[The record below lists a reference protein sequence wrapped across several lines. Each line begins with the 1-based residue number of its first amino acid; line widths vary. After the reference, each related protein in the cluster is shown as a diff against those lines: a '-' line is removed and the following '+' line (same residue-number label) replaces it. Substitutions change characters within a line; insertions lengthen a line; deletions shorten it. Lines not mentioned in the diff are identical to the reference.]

1 MSICNLDENKELAKV
16 LANQV
21 YNKILNNLKTPDK
34 PFKILEVV
42 RDVYYVAYEKN
53 KDQAKSLGIA
63 AVIPTVFFQV
73 IEDNPKLLT
82 QLIDKNFDL
91 KAVRN
96 FELLVNKS
104 EDPLKEIANYIKVG
118 TKTSM
123 KVILENSVT
132 TPETQ
137 SEVSNENQI
146 LELVL
151 NKILTS
157 LSLQNSTGQQLEEVS
172 GLPIFTKTNAGK
184 NFYYNVLTK
193 VLEANTT
200 DNANY
205 SNVEYSGHKG
215 FKLKPIV
222 ENTLP
227 DLEKNIYPG
236 ATLSSKRIILALTNN
251 KGEFLYFNSKGEITS
266 KEDGKI
272 VYFYMKDSS
281 DAKVKALKEELLKSN
296 ETALRE
302 QSKNDP
308 LEYSRLRNE
317 LISKINQMVNEEKK
331 QSDLISKSV
340 MDNQPILLDI
350 TGGKKGYHENT
361 DETFKKITDPEKL
374 KQYKSL
380 VEKTLSQ
387 FNLTD
392 TEIESIAIAY
402 ADMMVKGVVKTLNLP
417 SIKINNIDKPISL
430 KGRNLL
436 AGDRSL
442 FDSLISVL
450 IDDLVYEN
458 GKPLSPADR
467 QSYFNNYA
475 SKLDRSVFNLS
486 IVNNEIVISLNGQ
499 QLDLSDKVQAKEQLV
514 KTLGA
519 KLFAN
524 FSTDLKNKV
533 TIERFNIKDGVVSVQ
548 PINYIK
554 DYVLQNMIPRIAFDS
569 TTERPLVANGYFS
582 FEPTNE
588 TAVVEQEVKEVVNN
602 AKTIIQEDT
611 DEEDKL
617 ESLLRS
623 KLIES
628 IATPEQKA
636 KAKTWWEKSALS
648 KAKDSNGKPL
658 ITLKEAFNLV
668 NSDAWAS
675 FSNATITLFAGS
687 DYTHNY
693 HEAWHAFSQIYL
705 SKADRNKLYEAVGQL
720 PGTFTVTRKNES
732 NNIQTVKVEFTEASR
747 KELEEFIA
755 EEFRVYAMNNGKF
768 KTENEKSNI
777 FSRIFDRVWKFLK
790 TLFKGTTDIN
800 VYSNPGSQGILSE
813 MFNQLYTAESPEQLN
828 MYTPSMD
835 NAEFGVLN
843 SGIIAKDG
851 TVIFTPVEASL
862 LVKSMDGIISD
873 ITTGYL
879 LKGKYDA
886 AANILKGQER
896 LTLLYNS
903 AIKKKLASRLDVL
916 RKEFEADY
924 AKDKNNKT
932 KWDKIERKYKRN
944 NVLLLIKALDNYGD
958 ATNSLNG
965 KGDKLDLITYHLQNS
980 SFNEMIDEN
989 YESPLSKSGREG
1001 GNETESYE
1009 LATADC
1015 TYILKTLLKQEVV
1028 NGERVNILNSL
1039 GFPEPINHKQFFNN
1053 LIDKVGGEKRVDELY
1068 KKLASVKNTSP
1079 LFAQLLEKLG
1089 DPTVVMGAD
1098 KGAGAS
1104 KIWMG
1109 VFRSLNLEREDLVTS
1124 KFKEETID
1132 NQTQVSFV
1140 VGKVSADHSA
1150 IKNKVWPA
1158 KFSTESGPFVTVNA
1172 NKENTLNLS
1181 KVVKEFLTSSAIGKE
1196 GITKYFIKDESL
1208 KIPFLNAIGMYLEDN
1223 YDVRKAINDDTTKAF
1238 DYIVNAIGLAE
1249 ANKDI
1254 LAKRNL
1260 LPITNIVNFLGQK
1273 HNKIKI
1279 ELATGEFIEGAID
1292 NQASNVNTL
1301 AKIDAEFSTENISRM
1316 KLTAEKSKKSA
1327 FSLNTTLTQIVY
1339 ALKKAGSLDELKSGA
1354 YSYVPHLVKENNP
1367 HVIGSVIM
1375 NSLFD
1380 TTGKRNNLNGIE
1392 LVDLTGSQYEDLS
1405 DDSNGVSHGSM
1416 TKVDKFITD
1425 FASMLKDGYI
1435 EAVRHGEKSTYTGVK
1450 VKRLNT
1456 YSLKKNNHLYVD
1468 TQAFL
1473 KDINGNYLLGYNP
1486 FDKVMDIMIPKLEGE
1501 LRRIQKIKDNKEYY
1515 SKAKDFYEK
1524 GIKFDYFDDILNTKD
1539 GELKNKLINEYA
1551 SQLNDET
1558 TLNSLLNKNLEL
1570 RKEIEKEIINYFETS
1585 KKSLEVNNYNKVF
1598 GNNVPNFLRSIAEEH
1613 LTEGQV
1619 ATTDSIKDALL
1630 YSFAINSSLHANEVI
1645 LLELGDGFQFNHI
1658 NDESLKRVPT
1668 YNSSG
1673 LIFPTDELAKLF
1685 INTHVKRPYED
1696 SLVKSGKLV
1705 RRDPNQ
1711 TESRL
1716 YTGKGN
1722 KAIIKESKVDSIYLD
1737 DYAEMF
1743 RHWLKEKKYQGDINE
1758 ALYGKGGSETN
1769 ITGGLLQPYTGIKD
1783 GDGQGWIS
1791 FDSYR
1796 ILKNLENS
1804 WTEQQEAAYQK
1815 ELRGESLTPEELT
1828 DLFPVYKLQYAG
1840 PLVTELKNYPIQ
1852 SIDKFS
1858 LLPLIPSVIKGLPL
1872 EKMHLAMMAQNIDY
1886 ALFDSGAKRSYL
1898 RADDKTNGD
1907 SIYEGDTSN
1916 IKEYQDINF
1925 TPNPIYFEYLKNQTE
1940 VNKYFKGKSVLSTQL
1955 RKVFNVGLFDNG
1967 VPIDYKGTKEEWN
1980 SLTKAEKLKNSNA
1993 YKNTQQVYKQLKRLT
2008 EYMRKDLLEEM
2019 GWTEVNGL
2027 PEGNID
2033 DMITYVVDI
2042 LKSQGYSD
2050 HEIDFVQY
2058 SSNKK
2063 IDLSLSPQAARLEKL
2078 LMSVINNRLIKLKI
2092 KGEPLVQV
2100 SSALTQSFK
2109 KPTIEQTKEYDD
2121 FGTNGLSGY
2130 IVSTNGSK
2138 ETIGAKVKV
2147 ALTDNYQNLF
2157 STNYYVNGKKTTD
2170 KVAVYVKNPDT
2181 ESEIKYVLD
2190 YDASFIRLNE
2200 MIKNEA
2206 WLKENEN
2213 SIRMT
2218 GVRIPTQGPNSVEFV
2233 QIHEFLPA
2241 SAGDTY
2247 KTPEELDAKIQEL
2260 KTKLKDLKADKLTIK
2275 EDLDDFRNSIKKES
2289 KHKRLVKEKFFAYTT
2304 YNNEELLK
2312 TLSNP
2317 KEQEFIKKN
2326 LPESYQILSKQIK
2339 GFDSEKYPEIENLIT
2354 ELISKD
2360 SELSRA
2366 YNELSNLKEHKRN
2379 FTAAIQNK
2387 FIDNIIG
2394 VMEMPE
2400 MAFSLMQPN
2409 DTHLTKPLS
2418 NTLKKDIQKA
2428 DNEVDHTKSIKTGES
2443 TPGGG
2448 VSPTKMTEYAYNL
2461 KKQQDNITGKNILG
2475 LITLHNTFANMLTM
2489 AGAKMNY
2496 SFEVENPYYSD
2507 SEVLSPV
2514 KVPIK
2519 LRLNYNK
2526 TKEIDSKT
2534 LKEIEVISLSNKT
2547 DAEKINNIADILS
2560 QLMNGAVDVGKDA
2573 WISYLQG
2580 NMEVIPKTLF
2590 LLQAGVP
2597 IEDIAYFVSNPMI
2610 RKYVESKINY
2620 KSPLAKII
2628 YGPKHRNTT
2637 TSAKNKARKELLKGV
2652 MVDLDGNQLKNNI
2665 AGFYKILNTRYKDV
2679 SFSKESL
2686 KEVAKQSFKF
2696 NKEQIAGLLQYFYIE
2711 DLIEEFD
2718 NLKGYLN
2725 VDTESAVDN
2734 FAAQAK
2740 IHDIEKI
2747 DKFKTLDSSLKV
2759 HFKEESAISSFFIQ
2773 EFSRAL
2779 FGKNLFAT
2787 RDNDL
2792 VNKFLI
2798 KTLENPIERAILK
2811 QETGLDEETFINR
2824 FKNALSLYI
2833 FTNVLKQYKQGA
2845 SEYKQTPISELLN
2858 ENSPVKSIEQL
2869 RSDFANENHLSSSK
2883 SDEAYLRRGLFY
2895 IHPSAFNQN
2904 DVESF
2909 IEFSLEREYLRKI
2922 KSLESLLGTK
2932 EFQSAKN
2939 RLVNSG
2945 VSLFV
2950 KREGESQEDYTN
2962 RLNKIVY
2969 EYVLMHEALSN
2980 TYNNY
2985 ELFRSGEHTTARKL
2999 ISIIESYPE
3008 LKLQFDLVR
3017 QFSASSISSK
3027 KNHMSRTNFKIKNL
3041 TELDENLSE
3050 EYYNEWLKLANPKE
3064 MKVSEKTAN
3073 RAQANAYI
3081 SEFFAQLPMIA
3092 FLQSGMDSSE
3102 FSLNSIMPYD
3112 RYRPVMEKASE
3123 AFYTFL
3129 NKNESKANM
3138 VLEGFYE
3145 FFKQNNQTEN
3155 NRLKGRGIS
3164 YKRSVNQLIADAT
3177 GKDTYLFDKPY
3188 VSKIDDG
3195 VYVISQ
3201 SYEDPSTN
3209 QIKSLPAGELQ
3220 MLKQGNPDI
3229 IFILNDNDLQVNL
3242 NISTETELE
3251 QAKADIDTA
3260 INKIKES
3267 GKIIVLSD
3275 KGFGKSTQPQVT
3287 VSKGVEI
3294 SSNAK
3299 GLAGALTNPTELSK
3313 SKGNITKSYPV
3324 EFRGKTYKDAEAAYQ
3339 ALKSTATKDD
3349 GPNSTYNLMVDIITA
3364 KLQQHPR
3371 LVTEINKQGGSAWI
3385 LSSTHQPTSKNT
3397 VWETN
3402 GRNWFIETL
3411 NDAYSSVSQPQAP
3424 VTTPN
3429 KLSGQMKMP
3438 YGKNKRS
3445 DVTSSTTFDAILKG
3459 ERTATTRY
3467 SDHKAFDYW
3476 KSAKVGDIITW
3487 DSGDGRTVDV
3497 VVTKTLHPLKD
3508 SGKTAKEWSKLEGWS
3523 VDYFN
3528 NKVRLELDKAWQ
3540 IEFKLATPTQAPIT
3554 TKSQGTAR
3562 TFEQL
3567 YNNEERTTI
3576 LVALR
3581 DKYKNAYKNL
3591 SDDEI
3596 VQRINNRL
3604 MTEDRDKTIEILNKC
3619 YK

>member
-42 RDVYYVAYEKN
+42 RDVYYMAYEKN

-63 AVIPTVFFQV
+63 AVIPTVFFKV

-251 KGEFLYFNSKGEITS
+251 KGEFLYFNDKGEIAS

-628 IATPEQKA
+628 IATPEQKD

-705 SKADRNKLYEAVGQL
+705 SKSDRNKLYEAVGQL

-732 NNIQTVKVEFTEASR
+732 NNIQTVKVKFTEASR

-768 KTENEKSNI
+768 KTQNEKSNI

-924 AKDKNNKT
+924 AKNKNDKT

-958 ATNSLNG
+958 ASNSLNG

-1124 KFKEETID
+1124 KFKEENINGETE
-1132 NQTQVSFV
+1132 VSFV

-1181 KVVKEFLTSSAIGKE
+1181 KVVKEFLTSSTIGKE

-1473 KDINGNYLLGYNP
+1473 KDLYGNYLLGYNP

-1570 RKEIEKEIINYFETS
+1570 RKEIEKEIINYFDTL
-1585 KKSLEVNNYNKVF
+1585 KRSLEVNNYDRVF

-1613 LTEGQV
+1613 LTEDQV
-1619 ATTDSIKDALL
+1619 ATSDSIKDALL

-1673 LIFPTDELAKLF
+1673 SIFPTDDLAKLF

-1743 RHWLKEKKYQGDINE
+1743 RHWLKEKKYQGDIEE
-1758 ALYGKGGSETN
+1758 ALYGKGGSKTK

-2100 SSALTQSFK
+2100 SSALTQTFK
-2109 KPTIEQTKEYDD
+2109 KPTKEQTKEYDD

-2200 MIKNEA
+2200 MIKNES
-2206 WLKENEN
+2206 WLEENEN

-2241 SAGDTY
+2241 SAGPVIIIPAEVVAKSGGDFDVDKLTMYIKYITKQGSELKDTY
-2247 KTPEELDAKIQEL
+2247 KTPEEVDAKIQEL
-2260 KTKLKDLKADKLTIK
+2260 KTKLKSLKADNLTIK
-2275 EDLDDFRNSIKKES
+2275 EDLDDFRETIKIENNHRRIS
-2289 KHKRLVKEKFFAYTT
+2289 KEKFFAYTT

-2312 TLSNP
+2312 TLSDP
-2317 KEQEFIKKN
+2317 KEQEFIKNN
-2326 LPESYQILSKQIK
+2326 LKYSYEILSKQIK
-2339 GFDSEKYPEIENLIT
+2339 GFNVEKYSEIENLIT
-2354 ELISKD
+2354 ELVSKD

-2418 NTLKKDIQKA
+2418 NKLKKDIQKA

-2475 LITLHNTFANMLTM
+2475 LIALHNTFSNMLTM

-2496 SFEVENPYYSD
+2496 SFEVEDPYK
-2507 SEVLSPV
+2507 SEGTAEKV

-2580 NMEVIPKTLF
+2580 NMEVMPKTLF

-2610 RKYVESKINY
+2610 RKYVEAKTNY

-2628 YGPKHRNTT
+2628 YGPKHKTTT
-2637 TSAKNKARKELLKGV
+2637 TSAKNKARRELLKGV
-2652 MVDLDGNQLKNNI
+2652 MVDLDGKQLKNNI

-2686 KEVAKQSFKF
+2686 EGVAKQSFAF
-2696 NKEQIAGLLQYFYIE
+2696 NKEQTAGLLQYFYIE

-2740 IHDIEKI
+2740 IHEIEKI
-2747 DKFKTLDSSLKV
+2747 DKFKTLDSSLKI

-2792 VNKFLI
+2792 VTKFLI

-2833 FTNVLKQYKQGA
+2833 FTNVLKQYKQDA

-2869 RSDFANENHLSSSK
+2869 RSDFANKNYLSGSK

-2895 IHPSAFNQN
+2895 IHPSAFDEN

-3017 QFSASSISSK
+3017 QFSASPISSK

-3081 SEFFAQLPMIA
+3081 SEFFAQLPTVA

-3129 NKNESKANM
+3129 NKNESKANT
-3138 VLEGFYE
+3138 VLEGFYK
-3145 FFKQNNQTEN
+3145 FFKENNKTEN

-3164 YKRSVNQLIADAT
+3164 YKRSVNQLLADAT
-3177 GKDTYLFDKPY
+3177 SQDTYLFDKPY

-3229 IFILNDNDLQVNL
+3229 VFILNDNDLQVNL
-3242 NISTETELE
+3242 NISTEIELE

-3275 KGFGKSTQPQVT
+3275 KGFGK
-3287 VSKGVEI
+3287 
-3294 SSNAK
+3294 
-3299 GLAGALTNPTELSK
+3299 PT
-3313 SKGNITKSYPV
+3313 
-3324 EFRGKTYKDAEAAYQ
+3324 
-3339 ALKSTATKDD
+3339 
-3349 GPNSTYNLMVDIITA
+3349 
-3364 KLQQHPR
+3364 
-3371 LVTEINKQGGSAWI
+3371 
-3385 LSSTHQPTSKNT
+3385 
-3397 VWETN
+3397 
-3402 GRNWFIETL
+3402 
-3411 NDAYSSVSQPQAP
+3411 QPQAP
-3424 VTTPN
+3424 VSTQRTFKDEALHQAYIKGGLEAVTKLIQKSKKKELDAAKQLSKEVNMLEEFEQLNSKPN
-3429 KLSGQMKMP
+3429 KTNSENDRLIELYTILKNSEELDFEYSLNELGLTTKPQAPVSNNPFKTSKVQQKVYHVDKRKGLNENTLVDDMTMMFPTGVFFTTEKEYAENYAKAIGGVIYEAYIDVQNP
-3438 YGKNKRS
+3438 LTTTNKQEIERLGRKPDEVPTSVDSVIHKSDNAKADIYGK
-3445 DVTSSTTFDAILKG
+3445 
-3459 ERTATTRY
+3459 
-3467 SDHKAFDYW
+3467 
-3476 KSAKVGDIITW
+3476 VGTEIVIY
-3487 DSGDGRTVDV
+3487 
-3497 VVTKTLHPLKD
+3497 KP
-3508 SGKTAKEWSKLEGWS
+3508 EQIKLI
-3523 VDYFN
+3523 V
-3528 NKVRLELDKAWQ
+3528 
-3540 IEFKLATPTQAPIT
+3540 PTQAPIT
-3554 TKSQGTAR
+3554 TTQPTSLGGELSVYLSNKLKDEFGYDNPGNSD
-3562 TFEQL
+3562 
-3567 YNNEERTTI
+3567 
-3576 LVALR
+3576 ALSPL
-3581 DKYKNAYKNL
+3581 D
-3591 SDDEI
+3591 
-3596 VQRINNRL
+3596 
-3604 MTEDRDKTIEILNKC
+3604 ILNRQVIVTKQDIDDKKLNC
-3619 YK
+3619 